1 MGRESCIFRH
11 MMHRSLPIKLHPAGD
26 QLAVETSRPTGPQTL
41 DTFAGPVK
49 VEWDASSPLTPLGQ
63 LVYFA
68 EFLKVSGRFEAA
80 VGDCPLRY
88 TSPNAPTVRDVVGTW
103 VLAALAGHKR
113 YAHVTALR
121 SDQVLPDLLGMRR
134 IVSEDSL
141 RRALTA
147 IPEQTGL
154 DWLQRH
160 LDATVR
166 PLLSEPYIVDID
178 TTVKPLY
185 GHQEGAVVGYNPK
198 KPGRPSHVHHT
209 YVLAGLRLV
218 MGVET
223 APGNQHTG
231 AHCAPGLWRLI
242 DSIPRDCWPT
252 LLRGDSGIASQS
264 AMAEAEQRG
273 IAYLFKLRLTRNVK
287 SLIERAFSRGGWR
300 DAGQGWQGQT
310 AELRLTG
317 WSRDR
322 RVIVLRRRLRS
333 DVMASTR
340 AGADQLRL
348 SFAEIEDDTE
358 LWEHVVLVTSLDL
371 PAVGGTR
378 DDEVLSIAQL
388 YRDRA
393 DCENVFDELKN
404 QWGWGGFTTHDL
416 ARCRLTARMVAL
428 VYNWWNIFVRLAEPD
443 KHLEA
448 ITSRPLLLAG
458 IAERTRH
465 GRQTTLR
472 IASTHGNAKWAERVL
487 TGVAGFLRGLIETA
501 EQLTTEARWARIL
514 SHAARSW
521 LHGRQLRA
529 PPRLTAPA

>member
-1 MGRESCIFRH
+1 MTHAMSPL
-11 MMHRSLPIKLHPAGD
+11 SLPPPGA
-26 QLAVETSRPTGPQTL
+26 QLPVEPPSPSGPVTL

-80 VGDCPLRY
+80 VDDCPLRY
-88 TSPNAPTVRDVVGTW
+88 TSPNAPTVRDVIGTW
-103 VLAALAGHKR
+103 VLSALAGHRR

-121 SDQVLPDLLGMRR
+121 SDRVLPDLLGMRR

-141 RRALTA
+141 RRALAA
-147 IPEQTGL
+147 IPEEAGL

-166 PLLSEPYIVDID
+166 PLLSERYIIDID

-185 GHQEGAVVGYNPK
+185 GHQEGAVVSYNPK

-209 YVLAGLRLV
+209 YMLAGLRLV

-223 APGNQHTG
+223 SPGNEHTG
-231 AHCAPGLWRLI
+231 AHSAPGLWRLI
-242 DSIPRDCWPT
+242 DSTPRDCWPT
-252 LLRGDSGIASQS
+252 LLRGDSGIASENV
-264 AMAEAEQRG
+264 MREAESRG
-273 IAYLFKLRLTRNVK
+273 IPYLFKLRLTKNVK
-287 SLIERAFSRGGWR
+287 ALVERTFARGGWR
-300 DAGQGWQGQT
+300 DAGQGWQGKS
-310 AELRLTG
+310 AELRLSG
-317 WSRDR
+317 WSRTR
-322 RVIVLRRRLRS
+322 RVMVLRRRLRNG
-333 DVMASTR
+333 VVASTR
-340 AGADQLRL
+340 DADDQLRL
-348 SFAEIEDDTE
+348 AFAEVEDDTA
-358 LWEHVVLVTSLDL
+358 LWEHAVLVTTLDL
-371 PAVGGTR
+371 TEVGGR
-378 DDEVLSIAQL
+378 PGDDVLPLAQL

-472 IASTHGNAKWAERVL
+472 IASTHGNARWAERVL
-487 TGVAGFLRGLIETA
+487 TGVAVFLRGLIETA

-514 SHAARSW
+514 AQAMRSW
-521 LHGRQLRA
+521 LTGRQLRV
-529 PPRLTAPA
+529 PPRLMAPA

>member
-1 MGRESCIFRH
+1 MPPL
-11 MMHRSLPIKLHPAGD
+11 SLPPPGE
-26 QLAVETSRPTGPQTL
+26 QLPVEPPSPSGPVTL

-68 EFLKVSGRFEAA
+68 EFLKVSGRFDAA
-80 VGDCPLRY
+80 VDGCPLRY

-121 SDQVLPDLLGMRR
+121 SDQVLPELLGMRR

-141 RRALTA
+141 RRALA
-147 IPEQTGL
+147 AMPEQAGL

-166 PLLSEPYIVDID
+166 PLLGERYILDID

-185 GHQEGAVVGYNPK
+185 GHQEGAVVSYNPK

-209 YVLAGLRLV
+209 YMLAGLRLV

-223 APGNQHTG
+223 APGNEHTG
-231 AHCAPGLWRLI
+231 AHSAPGLWALI
-242 DSIPRDCWPT
+242 DSTPHDCRPT
-252 LLRGDSGIASQS
+252 LLRGDSGIASENV
-264 AMAEAEQRG
+264 MREAESRS
-273 IAYLFKLRLTRNVK
+273 IPYLFKLRLTKNVK
-287 SLIERAFSRGGWR
+287 ALVERTFSRGGWR
-300 DAGQGWQGQT
+300 DAGQGWQGKS

-317 WSRDR
+317 WSCSR
-322 RVIVLRRRLRS
+322 RVMVLRRRLRNG
-333 DVMASTR
+333 VVASTR
-340 AGADQLRL
+340 DADDQLRL
-348 SFAEIEDDTE
+348 AFAEVEDDTA
-358 LWEHVVLVTSLDL
+358 LWEHAVLVTTLDL
-371 PAVGGTR
+371 TQVGGR
-378 DDEVLSIAQL
+378 PGDDVLPLAQL

-472 IASTHGNAKWAERVL
+472 IASTHGNARWAERVL
-487 TGVAGFLRGLIETA
+487 TGVAVFLRGLIETA
-501 EQLTTEARWARIL
+501 EQLTTDARWARIL
-514 SHAARSW
+514 AQAMRSW
-521 LHGRQLRA
+521 LKGRQLRA
-529 PPRLTAPA
+529 PPRLMAPA

>member
-1 MGRESCIFRH
+1 MTH
-11 MMHRSLPIKLHPAGD
+11 DPPPVPLHPPGE
-26 QLAVETSRPTGPQTL
+26 QLPVERGSPAGPQTL

-68 EFLKVSGRFEAA
+68 EFLKVSGRFDAA
-80 VGDCPLRY
+80 IADCPLTY
-88 TSPNAPTVRDVVGTW
+88 TSPNAPAVRDVVGTW
-103 VLAALAGHKR
+103 ALAALAGHKR

-121 SDQVLPDLLGMRR
+121 CDQVLPELLGMNK

-141 RRALTA
+141 RRALA
-147 IPEQTGL
+147 AMPEQAGL

-160 LDATVR
+160 IDATVR
-166 PLLSEPYIVDID
+166 PLLGEPYIIDID

-185 GHQEGAVVGYNPK
+185 GHQEGAVVSYNPK

-209 YVLAGLRLV
+209 YMLAGLRLV

-223 APGNQHTG
+223 APGNEHTG
-231 AHCAPGLWRLI
+231 AHSAPGLWAMI
-242 DSIPRDCWPT
+242 DSTPSDCRPT
-252 LLRGDSGIASQS
+252 LVRGDSGIASESVMQES
-264 AMAEAEQRG
+264 EQRG
-273 IAYLFKLRLTRNVK
+273 IAFLFKLRLTKNVK
-287 SLIERAFSRGGWR
+287 TLIERAFVKGGWR

-317 WSRDR
+317 WSRHR
-322 RVIVLRRRLRS
+322 RVIVLRRRLKS
-333 DVMASTR
+333 GVMASTR
-340 AGADQLRL
+340 DGNDQMRL
-348 SFAEIEDDTE
+348 SFAEVEDDTE
-358 LWEHVVLVTSLDL
+358 LWEHAVLVTSLDVTQAGAT
-371 PAVGGTR
+371 PE
-378 DDEVLSIAQL
+378 DEVLAIAQL

-472 IASTHGNAKWAERVL
+472 IASTHGHARWAERVL
-487 TGVAGFLRGLIETA
+487 TGVARFLRGLIEAA
-501 EQLTTEARWARIL
+501 EQLTTDVRWSRIL
-514 SHAARSW
+514 AHATRSW
-521 LHGRQLRA
+521 LKGRQLRA

>member
-1 MGRESCIFRH
+1 
-11 MMHRSLPIKLHPAGD
+11 MMHNLPPVPLHPPGE
-26 QLAVETSRPTGPQTL
+26 QLPVEQGSPAGPQTL

-68 EFLKVSGRFEAA
+68 EFLKVSGRFDAA
-80 VGDCPLRY
+80 VGDCPLSY
-88 TSPNAPTVRDVVGTW
+88 TSPNAPAVRDVVGTW
-103 VLAALAGHKR
+103 ALAALAGHKR

-121 SDQVLPDLLGMRR
+121 CDSVLPELLGMEK

-141 RRALTA
+141 RRALA
-147 IPEQTGL
+147 AMPAEAGL

-160 LDATVR
+160 IDATVR
-166 PLLSEPYIVDID
+166 PLLAEPHIVDID

-185 GHQEGAVVGYNPK
+185 GHQEGAVVSYNPK

-209 YVLAGLRLV
+209 YMLAGLRLV

-223 APGNQHTG
+223 ASGNEHTG
-231 AHCAPGLWRLI
+231 AHAAPGLWALI
-242 DSIPRDCWPT
+242 DSTPRDCWPT
-252 LLRGDSGIASQS
+252 LLRGDSGIASES
-264 AMAEAEQRG
+264 VMREAELRG
-273 IAYLFKLRLTRNVK
+273 IAFLFKLRLTKNVK
-287 SLIERAFSRGGWR
+287 GLIERAFVKGDWHA
-300 DAGQGWQGQT
+300 AGQGWQGQK

-317 WSRDR
+317 WSRHR
-322 RVIVLRRRLRS
+322 RVMVLRRRLRS
-333 DVMASTR
+333 GVMASSR
-340 AGADQLRL
+340 DGANQMRL

-358 LWEHVVLVTSLDL
+358 LWEHAVLVTSLEL
-371 PAVGGTR
+371 PGTAPE
-378 DDEVLSIAQL
+378 DEVLSIAQL

-416 ARCRLTARMVAL
+416 ARCQLTARMVAL

-448 ITSRPLLLAG
+448 ITSRPLLLTG

-465 GRQTTLR
+465 GRQSTLR
-472 IASTHGNAKWAERVL
+472 IASTHGNAKWAKRVL
-487 TGVAGFLRGLIETA
+487 TGVARFLRRLTGAA
-501 EQLTTEARWARIL
+501 EQLTDEARWSRIL
-514 SHAARSW
+514 THATRSW
-521 LHGRQLRA
+521 LNGRQLRA

>member
-1 MGRESCIFRH
+1 MRF
-11 MMHRSLPIKLHPAGD
+11 P
-26 QLAVETSRPTGPQTL
+26 
-41 DTFAGPVK
+41 
-49 VEWDASSPLTPLGQ
+49 WDASSPLTPLGQ

-68 EFLKVSGRFEAA
+68 EFLKLSGRFDAA

-88 TSPNAPTVRDVVGTW
+88 TSPNAPAVRDVVGTW
-103 VLAALAGHKR
+103 ALAALAGHKR

-121 SDQVLPDLLGMRR
+121 CDQVLPELLGMRR

-141 RRALTA
+141 RRALAA
-147 IPEQTGL
+147 IPEQAGL

-160 LDATVR
+160 IDATVR
-166 PLLSEPYIVDID
+166 PLLAERYVIDID

-185 GHQEGAVVGYNPK
+185 GHQEGAVVSYNPK
-198 KPGRPSHVHHT
+198 KPGRPSHVHHS
-209 YVLAGLRLV
+209 YMLAGLRLV

-223 APGNQHTG
+223 ASGNAHTG
-231 AHCAPGLWRLI
+231 AHSAPGLWTLTDRT
-242 DSIPRDCWPT
+242 PRDCWPT
-252 LLRGDSGIASQS
+252 LLRGDSGIASES
-264 AMAEAEQRG
+264 VMREAESRG
-273 IAYLFKLRLTRNVK
+273 IAYLFKLRLTKNVK
-287 SLIERAFSRGGWR
+287 TLIERAFVKGGWS

-317 WSRDR
+317 WSRHR
-322 RVIVLRRRLRS
+322 RVVVLRRRLRS
-333 DVMASTR
+333 GVMASTR
-340 AGADQLRL
+340 DGCDQLRL
-348 SFAEIEDDTE
+348 SFAEVEDDTE
-358 LWEHVVLVTSLDL
+358 LWEHAVLVTSLGM
-371 PAVGGTR
+371 AQVGAAPE
-378 DDEVLSIAQL
+378 DEVLSIAQL

-472 IASTHGNAKWAERVL
+472 IASTHGNARWAERVL
-487 TGVAGFLRGLIETA
+487 TGAARFLRGLIEAA
-501 EQLTTEARWARIL
+501 EQLTIEVVWSRIL
-514 SHAARSW
+514 AHAMRSW
-521 LHGRQLRA
+521 LKGRQLRA
-529 PPRLTAPA
+529 PPRLAAPA